1 MKVLFRVDRKSREV
15 VAVFPTERNRG
26 DIMCYAHVGQHSDCC
41 REWVTQDTR
50 NATPN
55 EYAPLLAELRT
66 IGYDDLQII
75 KRMPRTA

>member
-1 MKVLFRVDRKSREV
+1 
-15 VAVFPTERNRG
+15 
-26 DIMCYAHVGQHSDCC
+26 MCYAHIGQHSDCC
-41 REWVTQDTR
+41 REWATQDTR